1 VLGSD
6 DTGSYA
12 PCLRNCRLSP
22 LSPTSTY
29 RQEQKSLEV
38 GLALRSV
45 VDHELD
51 VREERLLINKIV
63 ITELL
68 VPVRR

>member
-1 VLGSD
+1 M
-6 DTGSYA
+6 
-12 PCLRNCRLSP
+12 
-22 LSPTSTY
+22 
-29 RQEQKSLEV
+29 